1 MKRRKLTNLRREFA
15 PIWAVVAL
23 TLSLSGPA
31 AAQTFHHQR
40 VKIKGSASTYVTGIN
55 DSGVMVA
62 NYTDTAGTIHCVT
75 IDGSTITDL
84 ADPNESGT
92 GSGKGTTCGAINNA
106 GQVVGEYSQ
115 PTQVNGFLYSSGT
128 YTDVVVPTT
137 NGYTVAY
144 GMNNSGDIVGT
155 FTDGVGQHGFL
166 YNGSTYQTLDAPGA
180 SFTLAIG
187 INDGGEVSLEWG
199 GTDGHYQSAT
209 LRGTKYTTLNV
220 PGDIQSEAGAI
231 NVHGEIVYAGQDA
244 GGAWHGYLYK
254 HGTFT
259 QFDIAGANLIRPRGI
274 NSAGEMVGWYN
285 PGTSTLPLGFK
296 GRFN

>member
-1 MKRRKLTNLRREFA
+1 MKKRELTNLRHEFA
-15 PIWAVVAL
+15 AIWTVLAFAL
-23 TLSLSGPA
+23 WLSGPA

-40 VKIKGSASTYVTGIN
+40 VKIKGSVSTYVTGIN

-92 GSGKGTTCGAINNA
+92 GAGKGTTCWAINNA
-106 GQVVGEYSQ
+106 GQVVGTYTIPGQ
-115 PTQVNGFLYSSGT
+115 NIGFLYSGGT
-128 YTDVVVPTT
+128 YTDILPP
-137 NGYTVAY
+137 NAGYTVAY
-144 GMNNSGDIVGT
+144 GLNNNGDIVGT
-155 FTDGVGQHGFL
+155 FQDTVGQHGFL
-166 YNGSTYQTLDAPGA
+166 YNGSSYQTLDAPGA

-187 INDGGEVSLEWG
+187 INDGGEMSLEWG
-199 GTDGHYQSAT
+199 VTGGPYQSAI

-244 GGAWHGYLYK
+244 SGAWHGYLYK